1 MKKNTEIDF
10 EGLAPKVRA
19 KAGYKFK
26 AWNKEL
32 KLNVNADV
40 TITAQYTVI
49 QQDEGIA
56 DPIAPSIIEDPETDK
71 PAEGYVRIVF
81 DPTVD
86 GRLDL
91 EKKVSEGKEDNK
103 KIKTTPYALGVKKV
117 YDIKNQILWKHV
129 KNIIAPAVYHKDDS
143 KIFAGW
149 DELFPEDKEKVRS
162 TTYKAQFKKNPGMK
176 IEPGDEPPEK
186 GYSRIVLE
194 PTAEGRFNN
203 RERQQKL
210 TFDVK
215 EDLRW
220 KDVKEQIKCNIANY
234 TVNNPVADKVF
245 DGWDGFDAPNLD
257 NVMIKRILKITEP
270 HEAKYVEKGK
280 EKVEYKVDKNVVNVE
295 YVSIFRKPENV
306 PKDPAIFGKK
316 FVGWQIEGEGRAY
329 TKEEVERIEIIES
342 ITFVAKLE
350 DEEHAPQNPTPQ
362 PPEKSVLPAPTQ
374 PRMQQPLAPAPESR
388 KPLIIR
394 KSGIIRLTPKQQ
406 QDIVEGKYSYVELIT
421 KKVSLLIMPE
431 QFSKLYKKGN
441 VKTFLK
447 VMTKSKK
454 KVASKTLMRR
464 IAGGKIFGI
473 RFMVSGKLAKKYSV
487 KPIKIGLP
495 LKGKKL
501 KNRAKV
507 YIMRLSQPRKGAKAA
522 EKFTVQG
529 KLIKGIYDRKSGR
542 VFFKTKQNVTKKY
555 FAVLK
560 KR

>member
-1 MKKNTEIDF
+1 MTGVQTCALPIYIIDVTDPSTPTPAGYAKVTFDKGEHGAALIGTETFFVKKNTEIDF

-186 GYSRIVLE
+186 
-194 PTAEGRFNN
+194 
-203 RERQQKL
+203 
-210 TFDVK
+210 
-215 EDLRW
+215 
-220 KDVKEQIKCNIANY
+220 
-234 TVNNPVADKVF
+234 
-245 DGWDGFDAPNLD
+245 
-257 NVMIKRILKITEP
+257 
-270 HEAKYVEKGK
+270 
-280 EKVEYKVDKNVVNVE
+280 
-295 YVSIFRKPENV
+295 
-306 PKDPAIFGKK
+306 
-316 FVGWQIEGEGRAY
+316 
-329 TKEEVERIEIIES
+329 
-342 ITFVAKLE
+342 
-350 DEEHAPQNPTPQ
+350 
-362 PPEKSVLPAPTQ
+362 
-374 PRMQQPLAPAPESR
+374 
-388 KPLIIR
+388 
-394 KSGIIRLTPKQQ
+394 
-406 QDIVEGKYSYVELIT
+406 
-421 KKVSLLIMPE
+421 
-431 QFSKLYKKGN
+431 
-441 VKTFLK
+441 
-447 VMTKSKK
+447 
-454 KVASKTLMRR
+454 
-464 IAGGKIFGI
+464 
-473 RFMVSGKLAKKYSV
+473 
-487 KPIKIGLP
+487 
-495 LKGKKL
+495 
-501 KNRAKV
+501 
-507 YIMRLSQPRKGAKAA
+507 
-522 EKFTVQG
+522 
-529 KLIKGIYDRKSGR
+529 R
-542 VFFKTKQNVTKKY
+542 V
-555 FAVLK
+555 
-560 KR
+560 